1 MLPDKFKVANQEI
14 TAVIEDSLPNNNYG
28 YFCDATNTIKL
39 ARTINSEHDGTV
51 SLSDE
56 QIRNTFYHELFH
68 VFQFFTLI
76 MSLTKH
82 RLRYMLTLCVN
93 LQKLQKNHFKQRIN
107 EVI

>member
-1 MLPDKFKVANQEI
+1 MTNKLPDKFKVANQEI
-14 TAVIEDSLPNNNYG
+14 TVVIEDSLPNNNYG
-28 YFCDATNTIKL
+28 YFCDAIKL

-56 QIRNTFYHELFH
+56 QITFYHELFH
-68 VFQFFTLI
+68 VFTLI

-93 LQKLQKNHFKQRIN
+93 L
-107 EVI
+107 